1 MKAGLIVFVVVGLA
15 TWAVIML
22 SRHPVTLTL
31 QKCEERILSNNPTQT
46 LTCPSPSK
54 LMRVEGTWICSCRSE
69 EQTMKGISHP

>member
-1 MKAGLIVFVVVGLA
+1 MKSGLIVLLAVGLA
-15 TWAVIML
+15 TGAVFML
-22 SRHPVTLTL
+22 TRHQGVLPL